1 MKMAEAFVSVCLYLE
16 QCEIEE
22 NVSRCWRRNM
32 RCFSGKEQRWPKSSF
47 TRIDPLNISFP
58 PYWRSGKLIWA
69 ILSWEEMVDLM
80 WRRAVGLDPFPPSV
94 RRVILGGRAKGMVAR
109 PPSKWDTPYPPS
121 TLSTVPLQ
129 GHSIRI
135 AESDTPF
142 GICECA
148 QSYVIAWFR
157 NLKACGGFGVR
168 GFRDT
173 RWCNP
178 VTLPV
183 LAVNQHAWRSQ
194 ASGKAAFHSFL
205 CLQV

>member
-1 MKMAEAFVSVCLYLE
+1 MRLSWTSLNAE
-16 QCEIEE
+16 EE
-22 NVSRCWRRNM
+22 TRG
-32 RCFSGKEQRWPKSSF
+32 FSGKEQRQPKSSS
-47 TRIDPLNISFP
+47 TRTDLLNISFP
-58 PYWRSGKLIWA
+58 PYWRSGKLVCA
-69 ILSWEEMVDLM
+69 VLSGEEIVDLM
-80 WRRAVGLDPFPPSV
+80 WRWAMSLDPFPPSV
-94 RRVILGGRAKGMVAR
+94 RRVILGGSAEGIAAGH
-109 PPSKWDTPYPPS
+109 PSKWDTPYPPS
-121 TLSTVPLQ
+121 TLFTVPLQ
-129 GHSIRI
+129 GHLIWI

-142 GICECA
+142 RVCECA

-157 NLKACGGFGVR
+157 SLKACGGFGFGGR

-194 ASGKAAFHSFL
+194 AFERAAFHSIL